1 MALGQAGVDRR
12 GLWINDTD
20 QGWGLR
26 VGEVST
32 EIFASGAEGMINN
45 DDFAALD
52 QWNEDMA
59 ATGPVFGFFFTKD
72 F

>member
-1 MALGQAGVDRR
+1 M
-12 GLWINDTD
+12 
-20 QGWGLR
+20 
-26 VGEVST
+26 GEVST

-52 QWNEDMA
+52 QWNEDMQT
-59 ATGPVFGFFFTKD
+59 TGPVFGFFFTKD